1 MFWRGVLGYLPVNIV
16 QAISGFGAIVLFT
29 RLLSP
34 TDYGGYALA
43 FSVTTLLNTCLYT
56 WIEASMARFHAV
68 EAQAGDDA
76 AAALFATLY
85 RTFAVMAATAPI
97 LGGAA
102 LAFMPIAGSLKIA
115 VACGLVGGGLRSLL
129 KLAQERRRAA
139 GEVAGY
145 AVYDMAQTGG
155 GFVVGAAL
163 ACVGVGAASP
173 LLGGGLASA
182 ACLIFAL
189 PGELKRVQPSRF
201 DRARLA
207 TYLAYGLPL
216 SLSLLMSL
224 ALSTTDRFVL
234 AGFMNEASV
243 GAYHA
248 GYSLANRTLDVMFVW
263 LGMAGGPACI
273 LAFERG
279 GERALMGAAREQA
292 SFMLLVALPASA
304 GLALTAK
311 PLADL
316 MIGPALRTAA
326 AQVTPWIALSALF
339 AGFTTYYLNTAFVL
353 AKRTRLLLWA
363 LGLPAV
369 ANLGLT
375 LALIPRFG
383 LNGAVWA
390 TTAAYAL
397 GMVMSYGLS
406 RRILALPIPWNALAR
421 SGAATLVMALVVWRL
436 PAWGGVA
443 ELAVKACVGALTYG
457 AAALAFNAGNARDHG
472 QRVVKTLKLRLAAG

>member
-16 QAISGFGAIVLFT
+16 QAIAGFGAIVLFT

-34 TDYGGYALA
+34 SDYGGYALA
-43 FSVTTLLNTCLYT
+43 YSVTTLLNTCLFT
-56 WIEASMARFHAV
+56 WIEAAMARFHAA
-68 EAQAGDDA
+68 EAQAGEAA

-85 RTFAVMAATAPI
+85 RTFAVMACAAPL
-97 LGGAA
+97 LGGVVLWA
-102 LAFMPIAGSLKIA
+102 LPIAGSLKIA
-115 VACGLVGGGLRSLL
+115 VACGLVSGGLRSLL
-129 KLAQERRRAA
+129 KLAQERRRAN
-139 GEVAGY
+139 GEVGGY
-145 AVYDMAQTGG
+145 AIYDMAQTGG
-155 GFVVGAAL
+155 GFVAGAAL
-163 ACVGVGAASP
+163 ACVGVGSASP

-189 PGELKRVQPSRF
+189 PGELARVQPNRF
-201 DRARLA
+201 DRARLS

-234 AGFMNEASV
+234 AGYMNEASV

-248 GYSLANRTLDVMFVW
+248 GYSLANRTLEVMFVW

-279 GERALMGAAREQA
+279 GERALMSAAREQA
-292 SFMLLVALPASA
+292 SFMLLIALPASA
-304 GLALTAK
+304 GLALTAA

-316 MIGPALRTAA
+316 MIGPALRAA
-326 AQVTPWIALSALF
+326 AARVTPWIALSALF

-353 AKRTRLLLWA
+353 ARRTRLLLWT
-363 LGLPAV
+363 LGLPAL

-390 TTAAYAL
+390 TTAAYGL
-397 GMVMSYGLS
+397 GMALSFGLS
-406 RRILALPIPWNALAR
+406 RRVLALPIPWRDLGR
-421 SGAATLVMALVVWRL
+421 SGAATLVMALAVWRL
-436 PAWGGVA
+436 PAWGGAA
-443 ELAVKACVGALTYG
+443 ELGLKAGVGALAYG
-457 AAALAFNAGNARDHG
+457 AAALALNAGDARDHG
-472 QRVVKTLKLRLAAG
+472 QRMVGRLKLRLAAG

>member
-1 MFWRGVLGYLPVNIV
+1 
-16 QAISGFGAIVLFT
+16 
-29 RLLSP
+29 
-34 TDYGGYALA
+34 
-43 FSVTTLLNTCLYT
+43 
-56 WIEASMARFHAV
+56 
-68 EAQAGDDA
+68 
-76 AAALFATLY
+76 
-85 RTFAVMAATAPI
+85 
-97 LGGAA
+97 
-102 LAFMPIAGSLKIA
+102 
-115 VACGLVGGGLRSLL
+115 
-129 KLAQERRRAA
+129 
-139 GEVAGY
+139 
-145 AVYDMAQTGG
+145 
-155 GFVVGAAL
+155 
-163 ACVGVGAASP
+163 
-173 LLGGGLASA
+173 
-182 ACLIFAL
+182 
-189 PGELKRVQPSRF
+189 VQPNRF

-207 TYLAYGLPL
+207 TYLAYGMPL

-279 GERALMGAAREQA
+279 GERALMSAAREQA
-292 SFMLLVALPASA
+292 SFMLLIALPASA
-304 GLALTAK
+304 GLALTAR

-316 MIGPALRTAA
+316 MIGSALRTAA

-353 AKRTRLLLWA
+353 AKRTRLLLWT
-363 LGLPAV
+363 LGIPAV

-397 GMVMSYGLS
+397 GMILSYGLS
-406 RRILALPIPWNALAR
+406 RRILALPIPWDGLAR
-421 SGAATLVMALVVWRL
+421 SGAATLIMALVVSRL

-443 ELAVKACVGALTYG
+443 ELLVKACVGAMTYG
-457 AAALAFNAGNARDHG
+457 TAALAFNAGNARDHG
-472 QRVVKTLKLRLAAG
+472 QRVMKTLKLRLAAG

>member
-16 QAISGFGAIVLFT
+16 QAVAGFGAIVLFT
-29 RLLSP
+29 RLMSP
-34 TDYGGYALA
+34 SDYGGYALA

-56 WIEASMARFHAV
+56 WIEAAMARFHAV
-68 EAQAGDDA
+68 EAGAGEDA

-85 RTFAVMAATAPI
+85 RTFALMAATAPV

-102 LAFMPIAGSLKIA
+102 LAILPMAGSLKIA
-115 VACGLVGGGLRSLL
+115 VACGLVSGGLRSLL

-139 GEVAGY
+139 GEVRGY

-155 GFVVGAAL
+155 GFVIGAAL
-163 ACVGVGAASP
+163 ACVGVGSASP

-189 PGELKRVQPSRF
+189 PGELARVRPSRF
-201 DRARLA
+201 DRDRLA

-234 AGFMNEASV
+234 AAYMNEASV

-248 GYSLANRTLDVMFVW
+248 GYSLANRTLDVMFIW

-279 GERALMGAAREQA
+279 GRRALMAAAREQA
-292 SFMLLVALPASA
+292 SFMLLIALPAAA
-304 GLALTAK
+304 GLALTAR

-363 LGLPAV
+363 LGVPAV

-375 LALIPRFG
+375 LVLIPRFG

-390 TTAAYAL
+390 TTAAYGL
-397 GMVMSYGLS
+397 GMAVSYGLS
-406 RRILALPIPWNALAR
+406 RRILALPIPWGPLVR
-421 SGAATLVMALVVWRL
+421 SGAATLIMALAVWRT
-436 PAWGGVA
+436 PALGGLA
-443 ELAVKACVGALTYG
+443 ELSAKACVGALTYG
-457 AAALAFNAGNARDHG
+457 AAALALDAGDARLYG
-472 QRVVKTLKLRLAAG
+472 RRALVGLRLRLATG

>member
-16 QAISGFGAIVLFT
+16 QAVAGFGAIVLFT

-68 EAQAGDDA
+68 EAQAGEAA

-85 RTFAVMAATAPI
+85 RTFAVMACAAPV
-97 LGGAA
+97 LGGVALAA
-102 LAFMPIAGSLKIA
+102 LPISGSLKIA
-115 VACGLVGGGLRSLL
+115 VACGLVSGGLRSLL

-139 GEVAGY
+139 GEVRGY

-155 GFVVGAAL
+155 GFIVGAAL
-163 ACVGVGAASP
+163 ACVGVGSASP
-173 LLGGGLASA
+173 MLGGGLASA

-189 PGELKRVQPSRF
+189 PRELARVKQSRF

-207 TYLAYGLPL
+207 TYLAYGMPL

-234 AGFMNEASV
+234 AGYMNEASV

-248 GYSLANRTLDVMFVW
+248 GYSLANRTLDVMFIW

-273 LAFERG
+273 LALERG
-279 GERALMGAAREQA
+279 GERALMTAAREQA

-304 GLALTAK
+304 GLALTAR

-316 MIGPALRTAA
+316 MIGPALSTAA
-326 AQVTPWIALSALF
+326 AEVTPWIALSALF

-363 LGLPAV
+363 LGVPAV

-375 LALIPRFG
+375 LGLIPRFG

-397 GMVMSYGLS
+397 GMVLSYGLS
-406 RRILALPIPWNALAR
+406 RRTLPLPIPWTALAR
-421 SGAATLVMALVVWRL
+421 SAAATLIMALVIWRL

-457 AAALAFNAGNARDHG
+457 VAALAFNAGNARDHG
-472 QRVVKTLKLRLAAG
+472 QRMVRSLKLRLATG

>member
-16 QAISGFGAIVLFT
+16 QAIAGFGAIVLFT

-34 TDYGGYALA
+34 TEYGGYALA
-43 FSVTTLLNTCLYT
+43 YSVTTLLNTCLFT
-56 WIEASMARFHAV
+56 WNEAAMARFHAA
-68 EAQAGDDA
+68 ETQAGEDA

-85 RTFAVMAATAPI
+85 RTFAVMASAAPV
-97 LGGAA
+97 LGGAVLLA
-102 LAFMPIAGSLKIA
+102 LPIAGSLKIA
-115 VACGLVGGGLRSLL
+115 VACGLVSGGLRSLL

-139 GEVAGY
+139 GEVGGY
-145 AVYDMAQTGG
+145 AIYDMAQTGG
-155 GFVVGAAL
+155 GFALGAVL
-163 ACVGVGAASP
+163 ACVGVGSASP

-189 PGELKRVQPSRF
+189 PGELARVRPSRF
-201 DRARLA
+201 DRVRLA

-234 AGFMNEASV
+234 AAYMNAASV

-248 GYSLANRTLDVMFVW
+248 GYSLANRTLEVMFVW

-279 GERALMGAAREQA
+279 GERALRGAAREQA
-292 SFMLLVALPASA
+292 SFMLLIALPAAA
-304 GLALTAK
+304 GLALTAR

-326 AQVTPWIALSALF
+326 ADVTPWIAVSALF

-353 AKRTRLLLWA
+353 AKRTRVLLWA
-363 LGLPAV
+363 LGVPAV

-390 TTAAYAL
+390 TTAAYGM
-397 GMVMSYGLS
+397 GMVLSYGLG
-406 RRILALPIPWNALAR
+406 RRVLALPIPWGPLAR
-421 SGAATLVMALVVWRL
+421 SAAATGIMALVIWRL
-436 PAWGGVA
+436 PAWGGLP
-443 ELAVKACVGALTYG
+443 ELSVKACIGALTYG

-472 QRVVKTLKLRLAAG
+472 GRILRGLKLRLAAG

>member
-16 QAISGFGAIVLFT
+16 QAISGFGAIMLFT

-43 FSVTTLLNTCLYT
+43 YSVTTLLNTCLFT
-56 WIEASMARFHAV
+56 WIEAAMARFHATEV
-68 EAQAGDDA
+68 QTGEDA
-76 AAALFATLY
+76 AAALLATLY
-85 RTFAVMAATAPI
+85 RTFAVMACAAPL
-97 LGGAA
+97 LGGLVLAA
-102 LAFMPIAGSLKIA
+102 LPIAMSLKIA
-115 VACGLVGGGLRSLL
+115 VACGLVSGGLRSLL
-129 KLAQERRRAA
+129 KLAQERRRA
-139 GEVAGY
+139 GGQVAGY

-155 GFVVGAAL
+155 GFVLGGFL

-182 ACLIFAL
+182 ACLIFVL
-189 PGELKRVQPSRF
+189 PGELARVRPNRF

-234 AGFMNEASV
+234 AAFMTEASV

-248 GYSLANRTLDVMFVW
+248 GYTLANRTLDVMFVW

-292 SFMLLVALPASA
+292 SFMALVALPASA
-304 GLALTAK
+304 GLALTAR

-316 MIGPALRTAA
+316 MIGPGLRAAA
-326 AQVTPWIALSALF
+326 AQVTPWIALSALL
-339 AGFTTYYLNTAFVL
+339 AGFTTYYLNTAFILARRTGVL
-353 AKRTRLLLWA
+353 IWA
-363 LGLPAV
+363 LGIPAV

-397 GMVMSYGLS
+397 GMISSFCLS
-406 RRILALPIPWNALAR
+406 RRILALPIPWTALAR
-421 SGAATLVMALVVWRL
+421 SGAATLIMALAISCL
-436 PAWGGVA
+436 PAVGGGV
-443 ELAVKACVGALTYG
+443 ELLAKAGVGALTYG
-457 AAALAFNAGNARDHG
+457 AAALAFNAGDARDHG
-472 QRVVKTLKLRLAAG
+472 QRLPRTLKLRLAAG

>member
-1 MFWRGVLGYLPVNIV
+1 V
-16 QAISGFGAIVLFT
+16 
-29 RLLSP
+29 
-34 TDYGGYALA
+34 
-43 FSVTTLLNTCLYT
+43 
-56 WIEASMARFHAV
+56 
-68 EAQAGDDA
+68 
-76 AAALFATLY
+76 
-85 RTFAVMAATAPI
+85 
-97 LGGAA
+97 
-102 LAFMPIAGSLKIA
+102 GS
-115 VACGLVGGGLRSLL
+115 
-129 KLAQERRRAA
+129 
-139 GEVAGY
+139 
-145 AVYDMAQTGG
+145 
-155 GFVVGAAL
+155 
-163 ACVGVGAASP
+163 ASP

-189 PGELKRVQPSRF
+189 PGELARVRPSRF
-201 DRARLA
+201 DGDRLA

-234 AGFMNEASV
+234 AAYMNEASV

-248 GYSLANRTLDVMFVW
+248 GYSLANRTLDVMFIW

-279 GERALMGAAREQA
+279 GRRALMAAAREQA
-292 SFMLLVALPASA
+292 SFMLLIALPAAA
-304 GLALTAK
+304 GLALTAR

-363 LGLPAV
+363 LGVPAV

-375 LALIPRFG
+375 LVLIPRFG

-390 TTAAYAL
+390 TTAAYGL
-397 GMVMSYGLS
+397 GMAVSYGLS
-406 RRILALPIPWNALAR
+406 RRILALPIPWGPLVR
-421 SGAATLVMALVVWRL
+421 SGAATLIMALAVWRT
-436 PAWGGVA
+436 PALGGLA
-443 ELAVKACVGALTYG
+443 ELSAKACVGALTYG
-457 AAALAFNAGNARDHG
+457 AAALALDAGDARLYG
-472 QRVVKTLKLRLAAG
+472 RRALVGLRLRLATG